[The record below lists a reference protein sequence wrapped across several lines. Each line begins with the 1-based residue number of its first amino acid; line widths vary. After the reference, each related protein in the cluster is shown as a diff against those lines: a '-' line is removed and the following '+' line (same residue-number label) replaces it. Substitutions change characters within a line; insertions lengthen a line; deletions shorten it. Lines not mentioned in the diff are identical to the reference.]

1 MHHTDRT
8 QQYME
13 AGPSHEFEYEGGE
26 FEFEGGEFEY
36 EGGEFEGGEF
46 EFEGGEFEGGE
57 FEHEGGH
64 ELELEL
70 ASELLGVSNEY
81 ELEQFFG
88 KLFKK
93 VAGGIR
99 NFARSGVGRAL
110 GGALRGIARQ
120 ALPTLAS
127 AAGNA
132 LLPGVGGAIGGKL
145 GGMAAN
151 ALGLELEGLS
161 AEDREFEVARR
172 IVRLGTTAART
183 ALRAPAGAS
192 PASVARSAMTA
203 AARRHAPGLL
213 RRRRRRCAC
222 GGGGGSYGPAVGVP
236 STDVPGIV
244 APPSGGGGSGS
255 WYRQGNTIVIQG
267 V

>member
-1 MHHTDRT
+1 MHNTDRT
-8 QQYME
+8 QQFME
-13 AGPSHEFEYEGGE
+13 AGPSNEFEYEGGEFEFEFEGGEFEGGE

-36 EGGEFEGGEF
+36 EGGEFE
-46 EFEGGEFEGGE
+46 FEGAPSHEF
-57 FEHEGGH
+57 
-64 ELELEL
+64 ELEL

-93 VAGGIR
+93 VAGGVR

-110 GGALRGIARQ
+110 GGALKGIAKQ
-120 ALPTLAS
+120 ALPALAS

-132 LLPGVGGAIGGKL
+132 LLPGVGGALGGKL
-145 GGMAAN
+145 GGMAAS

-172 IVRLGTTAART
+172 IVRLGTAATRQALRTPPGANPTAA
-183 ALRAPAGAS
+183 
-192 PASVARSAMTA
+192 ARSAMTA
-203 AARRHAPGLL
+203 AARRYAPGLL
-213 RRRRRRCAC
+213 RRRRRRGYGGSCSC
-222 GGGGGSYGPAVGVP
+222 GGSSAPAGIE
-236 STDVPGIV
+236 VPGIV
-244 APPSGGGGSGS
+244 APPTNTTGAPSGS
-255 WYRQGNTIVIQG
+255 WYRQGNSIVIQG